1 MLIPFPN
8 NKMFV
13 LMFFIKDQARWA
25 TLCNYPL
32 NVLDVTLT
40 DKGRHFINDFS
51 MFRLLPTY
59 SPLRYQII
67 IPGEGRSVLG
77 MP

>member
-1 MLIPFPN
+1 
-8 NKMFV
+8 MFI

-25 TLCNYPL
+25 TLCNYPP
-32 NVLDVTLT
+32 NVLDVTLA
-40 DKGRHFINDFS
+40 DKERHFIHDFS

-67 IPGEGRSVLG
+67 IPG
-77 MP
+77 